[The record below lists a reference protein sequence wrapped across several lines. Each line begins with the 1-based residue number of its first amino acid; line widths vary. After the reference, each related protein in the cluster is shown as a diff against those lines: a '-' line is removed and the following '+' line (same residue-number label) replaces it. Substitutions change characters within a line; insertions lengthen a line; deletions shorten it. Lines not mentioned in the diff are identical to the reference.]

1 MIQWFMLYR
10 QCSNFLHFYWIY
22 YILLLYLYWIYY
34 ILLILIFY
42 YNIYN
47 IIYII
52 LILFI
57 LNSFLI
63 LTILMPK
70 IRYMWNNNLFPS
82 FITYFYIYKY
92 SNIYIHIYLV
102 HSICKTN
109 NICFYL
115 LSNRYCNILCLY
127 HSFYILLYLHFN
139 YYLISF
145 NLFIIYKL
153 YKIFL

>member
-1 MIQWFMLYR
+1 MQLWSSLQGIGGSVRKKLF
-10 QCSNFLHFYWIY
+10 
-22 YILLLYLYWIYY
+22 LLLSLWTSI
-34 ILLILIFY
+34 ILIYKMLFNFY
-42 YNIYN
+42 RI
-47 IIYII
+47 II

-92 SNIYIHIYLV
+92 SNTYIHIYLV